1 MKKINPKFNR
11 YIYLGVTLLAV
22 FTGGMLIHY
31 VFSALFGN
39 LSSFRSFFS
48 ALNSAL
54 MPVYIGIIIAYLLS
68 PVVNKM
74 DQYLFIPLME
84 RIIRKKKEKVPAIA
98 RGLSIFCSL
107 LLAIVLL
114 VALFWMVIP
123 EVVNSISSLAQ
134 NMPQYYNNL
143 EEWGTGLFKK
153 NPHYAQVFTDVSK
166 TVFQGAMSWVQND
179 LLPTSNKLLS
189 VVTDG
194 VVNAVSYIVNCFI
207 GLIVSIYLLAGKEN
221 FCAQIKKILY
231 AVLPDCAVKGTLS
244 VLRETHGVFA
254 KFISGKII
262 DSLLV
267 GILTFIIMSIAGV
280 PYTLLISVVIGVTNI
295 IPFFG
300 QYIGIIPSAILVF
313 IASPTK
319 GILFLI
325 LIIILMQV
333 DGNIIGPKILGDSIG
348 LGSFWIL
355 FSILVFG
362 SLFGIIGMIC
372 AVPVFAIVYRLVKR
386 WCEKRL
392 IQKGKNPKTEN
403 YRKEIVRKKKKEEKK
418 EEK

>member
-84 RIIRKKKEKVPAIA
+84 QIIRKKEEKVPAIA

-143 EEWGTGLFKK
+143 VEWGTGLFKK

-231 AVLPDCAVKGTLS
+231 
-244 VLRETHGVFA
+244 A

>member
-1 MKKINPKFNR
+1 M
-11 YIYLGVTLLAV
+11 
-22 FTGGMLIHY
+22 
-31 VFSALFGN
+31 
-39 LSSFRSFFS
+39 
-48 ALNSAL
+48 
-54 MPVYIGIIIAYLLS
+54 
-68 PVVNKM
+68 
-74 DQYLFIPLME
+74 
-84 RIIRKKKEKVPAIA
+84 
-98 RGLSIFCSL
+98 
-107 LLAIVLL
+107 
-114 VALFWMVIP
+114 
-123 EVVNSISSLAQ
+123 
-134 NMPQYYNNL
+134 
-143 EEWGTGLFKK
+143 
-153 NPHYAQVFTDVSK
+153 
-166 TVFQGAMSWVQND
+166 
-179 LLPTSNKLLS
+179 
-189 VVTDG
+189 
-194 VVNAVSYIVNCFI
+194 
-207 GLIVSIYLLAGKEN
+207 
-221 FCAQIKKILY
+221 
-231 AVLPDCAVKGTLS
+231 KGTLS

-403 YRKEIVRKKKKEEKK
+403 YRKEIVRKKKKGEKK